1 MREIY
6 SSGSSNLWVSNIK
19 PGFIHIGGKHN
30 YYQHKKSS
38 TYVQNGTKFAIQY
51 GSSGPV
57 AGEYSADTMSV
68 GGIDIPGYTFA
79 EADDVSGLGMGWRA
93 RARVCP
99 RSK

>member
-1 MREIY
+1 MTTRIRNTQTMRVIY
-6 SSGSSNLWVSNIK
+6 DSGSSNLWVSNIK

-68 GGIDIPGYTFA
+68 GGIDIPRYTFA
-79 EADDVSGLGMGWRA
+79 EATM
-93 RARVCP
+93 
-99 RSK
+99 